1 MLCEKCGKNENVYS
15 FEVYEE
21 YEIPAEYDFI
31 CVDCA
36 EEYKIINKTNL
47 LLEMRVNNEE
57 KTWIVFSNGNQ
68 YHRKND

>member
-47 LLEMRVNNEE
+47 LLEIW
-57 KTWIVFSNGNQ
+57 K
-68 YHRKND
+68 